1 MQIFYLLFSNLSQFL
16 EQGFNF
22 FTKMRTLIKNNESPK
37 QQNRIFLFQFIF
49 DSKFFKFEM
58 MKFQQN
64 RIGKGMGIIQV
75 NLNER
80 FLDFSFWLINS
91 NLIGGGLI
99 ICVIYQIAKDEREH
113 FCAPIQEY
121 ILQFDIII
129 QFSDHFLQEFLR
141 QQSKQ
146 NQTFIVTNH
155 SRQLLHG
162 YHVDDNIGKKLAI
175 SQGSELGGGLMSSVE
190 VEQRKPKQVLQKEYD
205 SRSIRYANEDY
216 SYLAN
221 LLLSRFSQLD
231 AAAAIATQYPLF
243 KMLRGVT
250 KKFMFNELEII
261 FFLHTI
267 EEQKWRY
274 DDQLI
279 SDFSAYFKQDFLSN
293 QENQNVEGFKK
304 LLLFLICCGYT
315 IKCFFNDSNDQEIIL
330 ITDHIQQ
337 YCQKDFKKSL
347 LDLWRQKYMNC
358 SLKIV
363 PRVLN
368 KLYNKLMRIPKDGK
382 QEFQQDYNAL
392 VDQIIQISPAY
403 NSQEGKQIKQEVKP
417 IQQQPQQQQPIN
429 FSQQTQQSYQ
439 HQYMNNSGMFM
450 QFSQSQLPQQNQQT
464 FYPFPSQDF
473 CDHNINDNLF
483 VNSKIKEELI
493 PPPPPLLSQSSN
505 FKIQ

>member
-1 MQIFYLLFSNLSQFL
+1 MAQMN
-16 EQGFNF
+16 
-22 FTKMRTLIKNNESPK
+22 
-37 QQNRIFLFQFIF
+37 
-49 DSKFFKFEM
+49 
-58 MKFQQN
+58 
-64 RIGKGMGIIQV
+64 
-75 NLNER
+75 
-80 FLDFSFWLINS
+80 
-91 NLIGGGLI
+91 
-99 ICVIYQIAKDEREH
+99 
-113 FCAPIQEY
+113 
-121 ILQFDIII
+121 
-129 QFSDHFLQEFLR
+129 
-141 QQSKQ
+141 KQ
-146 NQTFIVTNH
+146 NQTYIVNDY
-155 SRQLLHG
+155 SRSILHG
-162 YHVDDNIGKKLAI
+162 YHIDENREKKGGI
-175 SQGSELGGGLMSSVE
+175 SQSSELGGGIFNSAE

-231 AAAAIATQYPLF
+231 TAASIATQYPLF

-267 EEQKWRY
+267 EDQKWRY

-279 SDFSAYFKQDFLSN
+279 SDFQPYFKQDFLSN

-347 LDLWRQKYMNC
+347 LELWRQKYMNC

-368 KLYNKLMRIPKDGK
+368 KLYNKLIRIPKDGK

-403 NSQEGKQIKQEVKP
+403 NSQEGKFIKQEVKP
-417 IQQQPQQQQPIN
+417 IQQQQQQYQQPQPTIT

-439 HQYMNNSGMFM
+439 QQVQMNNSGIYM
-450 QFSQSQLPQQNQQT
+450 QYSQSQMAPQQTQQLFIQT
-464 FYPFPSQDF
+464 QASFNNQDF
-473 CDHNINDNLF
+473 LDSNINENLF
-483 VNSKIKEELI
+483 LNSTKIKEEML
-493 PPPPPLLSQSSN
+493 PPPPPLLTQSSN
-505 FKIQ
+505 YKIQ

>member
-1 MQIFYLLFSNLSQFL
+1 M
-16 EQGFNF
+16 
-22 FTKMRTLIKNNESPK
+22 
-37 QQNRIFLFQFIF
+37 
-49 DSKFFKFEM
+49 
-58 MKFQQN
+58 
-64 RIGKGMGIIQV
+64 
-75 NLNER
+75 
-80 FLDFSFWLINS
+80 
-91 NLIGGGLI
+91 
-99 ICVIYQIAKDEREH
+99 
-113 FCAPIQEY
+113 
-121 ILQFDIII
+121 
-129 QFSDHFLQEFLR
+129 
-141 QQSKQ
+141 SKQ

-155 SRQLLHG
+155 SRQFLHG

-175 SQGSELGGGLMSSVE
+175 SQSSELGGGLMSSVE

-347 LDLWRQKYMNC
+347 MDLWRQKYMNC

-403 NSQEGKQIKQEVKP
+403 NSQEGKQIKQEAKP
-417 IQQQPQQQQPIN
+417 VQQQPQQQPPIN

-439 HQYMNNSGMFM
+439 PQFMNNSGLFM
-450 QFSQSQLPQQNQQT
+450 QFSQSQHPPQGQQ
-464 FYPFPSQDF
+464 YYQPFPPPQDF
-473 CDHNINDNLF
+473 CDHNVSDNLF
-483 VNSKIKEELI
+483 GNSRNNQEII